1 MFYQRMTYTSDGYA
15 ALELSGSIYIPMPE
29 TPLPRPI
36 KQIERV
42 MSNMLMLVNELE
54 HIMNGDS
61 DDAKQYAL
69 MRMNEVDDA
78 VIMAQMDILTGPPQE
93 VK

>member
-1 MFYQRMTYTSDGYA
+1 MN
-15 ALELSGSIYIPMPE
+15 EPE
-29 TPLPRPI
+29 AFKKL
-36 KQIERV
+36 ERV
-42 MSNMLMLVNELE
+42 MLNMVMLLNELE
-54 HIMNGDS
+54 HIIDTDVDVNGLSDS

-78 VIMAQMDILTGPPQE
+78 IIMAQMDILTGPPQE

>member
-1 MFYQRMTYTSDGYA
+1 MIYQRTTYTVDEYSA
-15 ALELSGSIYIPMPE
+15 IELNGSLYIPMNEPE
-29 TPLPRPI
+29 AFKKL
-36 KQIERV
+36 ERV
-42 MSNMLMLVNELE
+42 MSNILILVNELE
-54 HIMNGDS
+54 YIMDGDS